1 MSAIED
7 MVNNAPPSRDENMV
21 VAIRNLATNKELRM
35 FLTAITRYSKADWSK
50 MVRHVRTLYGV
61 AQSSLLMSSDSSVMN
76 ELRKYPHISA
86 FIERV
91 SAS

>member
-91 SAS
+91 SAE

>member
-91 SAS
+91 SAA

>member
-76 ELRKYPHISA
+76 ELRKYPHIAA

-91 SAS
+91 SAE